1 MAAAGSFQD
10 LIPVSILRK
19 QLDNKVDML
28 VQLTELAFVLLL
40 ERLHPR
46 LNMLIAN
53 ALGSVVFQ
61 RSNRFS
67 TQKLT
72 DLAGG
77 ILLFSF
83 ALGTTLI
90 VNRQPLRL
98 ARL

>member
-10 LIPVSILRK
+10 FIPVSILRK

-40 ERLHPR
+40 KRLHPR
-46 LNMLIAN
+46 LNMLTAN

-61 RSNRFS
+61 RGNWFS

-83 ALGTTLI
+83 ALGATLI

-98 ARL
+98 VRL